1 MQKDYLAFDIGGTDI
16 KYGLLDHSGNLI
28 EHDKVATPDQNLDVF
43 MAAIKTIIERFDGRF
58 RGICFSVPG
67 TIDHDHGEII
77 YGGGSLPFMDHK
89 SLPELLN
96 LGETIPVTVEN
107 DAKAA
112 ALAELWLGN
121 LKGIKNGAVITL
133 GTGVGGGIVA
143 NSQLLYG
150 SHFQAG
156 ELSFMSDW
164 QDIQTDTT
172 IGKTG
177 SAIVMIQKIAELL
190 NLPNKK
196 DGLAVF
202 KAINA
207 SDPRVLA
214 IFQDFCRT
222 IAALINNV
230 QTAIDGERFVIGGGI
245 SAQNIVIETI
255 QKEYLTLR
263 KAIPVLDATL
273 KMPEI
278 MEAKFHNDANLY
290 GALYHMLLVVD
301 QGGI

>member
-43 MAAIKTIIERFDGRF
+43 MAAIKTIIARYEGRF

-67 TIDHDHGEII
+67 TIDHNHGEII

-96 LGETIPVTVEN
+96 LGEAIPVTVEN
-107 DAKAA
+107 DAKSA

-121 LKGIKNGAVITL
+121 LKGVQNGAVITL
-133 GTGVGGGIVA
+133 GTGVGGGIVV
-143 NSQLLYG
+143 NNQLLYG

-156 ELSFMSDW
+156 ELSFMSAW
-164 QDIQTDTT
+164 QDFKSDTT

-177 SAIVMIQKIAELL
+177 SAIVMIEEIAELL
-190 NLPNKK
+190 KLPNKK

-207 SDPRVLA
+207 ADPRAVA

-230 QTAIDGERFVIGGGI
+230 QSVIDGERFVIGGGI

-255 QKEYLTLR
+255 QKEYLALR

-278 MEAKFHNDANLY
+278 MAAKFHNQANLY
-290 GALYHMLLVVD
+290 GALYHMLLVAD
-301 QGGI
+301 QGFN

>member
-96 LGETIPVTVEN
+96 LGEAIPVTVEN

-133 GTGVGGGIVA
+133 GTGVGGGIVV

-156 ELSFMSDW
+156 ELSFITDW
-164 QDIQTDTT
+164 QHPDMDHT

-177 SAIVMIQKIAELL
+177 SAVVMIQSIAEILG
-190 NLPNKK
+190 LPDKK
-196 DGLAVF
+196 DGRTVF
-202 KAINA
+202 EAINA
-207 SDPRVLA
+207 SDERVLP
-214 IFQDFCRT
+214 IFTDFCRT

-230 QTAIDGERFVIGGGI
+230 QTVIDGERFVIGGGI

-278 MEAKFHNDANLY
+278 TAAKFHNQANLY